1 MAVAQATPY
10 GETTSTNSG
19 VGEIMGLRQCGRG
32 AALVALLLVLGAA
45 VLFVTPTV
53 MTLST
58 ITNGSRRVIIVAA
71 LVVSA
76 AMVVAASCRNADS
89 SG

>member
-1 MAVAQATPY
+1 
-10 GETTSTNSG
+10 
-19 VGEIMGLRQCGRG
+19 
-32 AALVALLLVLGAA
+32 VLGAA